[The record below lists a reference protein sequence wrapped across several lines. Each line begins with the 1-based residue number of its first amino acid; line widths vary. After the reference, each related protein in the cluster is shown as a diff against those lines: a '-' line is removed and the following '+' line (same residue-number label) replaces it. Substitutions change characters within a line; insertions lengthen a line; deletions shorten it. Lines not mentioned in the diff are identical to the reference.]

1 MARVSYKNEGKNPLR
16 RVLMHRP
23 DLEAAW
29 NMMHRTF
36 NDTALLPADLLEE
49 IRASLAQGRGCKH

>member
-1 MARVSYKNEGKNPLR
+1 
-16 RVLMHRP
+16 MHRP